1 MDVTRIKH
9 IMTSLMILSFLI
21 FGGLVAIIMIT
32 DVSLTNATVALPF
45 AFLFISLVT
54 LITTGQIDERPKLVQ
69 KYMRDWLIIC
79 TIGIVISALAFTF
92 Y

>member
-1 MDVTRIKH
+1 MDVERIKH
-9 IMTSLMILSFLI
+9 IMTSLMILSLLI

-32 DVSLTNATVALPF
+32 DVTLNNASASLPF
-45 AFLFISLVT
+45 AFLFIFLATLVT
-54 LITTGQIDERPKLVQ
+54 TAQIDDRPKLVR

-79 TIGIVISALAFTF
+79 TIGIIISALAFSF